1 MKQQLSQLLFLGL
14 LAAQALSVQYQL
26 DVVTG
31 SRKYDGTD
39 GSFVAK
45 VKGSK
50 GEVAFGVLD
59 DPSKNDFQ
67 LGATDNFAAESDID
81 IGKVKCVEIEAE
93 SDDAWM
99 VDYITVT
106 AGSEKTYV
114 YNTEGSYLSSDTS
127 EGKDKMSFCKQG
139 DATYVLAITT
149 KDENHAGTDNIHA
162 RLTISSA
169 RGKRGNTTT
178 GILDNKG
185 KDDFIRGATDTFTL
199 PNLKNIGKAGCIF
212 ITAAQDDAWL
222 FDEIKVTRGK
232 SSRTFK
238 NEDSTWLSSDD
249 KEGKKELEI
258 CY

>member
-1 MKQQLSQLLFLGL
+1 MKQQLSQLLFLAL
-14 LAAQALSVQYQL
+14 LAAQALSVHYEL

-31 SRKYDGTD
+31 SRKYDDTD
-39 GSFVAK
+39 GSFVAT
-45 VKGSK
+45 VKGSN
-50 GEVAFGVLD
+50 GEVVFGILD
-59 DPSKNDFQ
+59 DPYKNDFQ

-81 IGKVKCVEIEAE
+81 IGKVKCVEIEAQ

-106 AGSEKTYV
+106 AGSKKTYV
-114 YNTEGSYLSSDTS
+114 YNTDGSYLSSDTS
-127 EGKDKMSFCKQG
+127 EGKSMMSFCKQG

-149 KDENHAGTDNIHA
+149 SNATHAGTDNIHA
-162 RLTISSA
+162 RLTISSTKD
-169 RGKRGNTTT
+169 RKGNTTT

-185 KDDFIRGATDTFTL
+185 KDDFIVGATDTFTL

-238 NEDSTWLSSDD
+238 NKKETWLSSDLS
-249 KEGKKELEI
+249 EGQDELEI